1 MPSFG
6 IPAHEGARLRL
17 ATGFVLSLTL
27 FSAVMLIGLI
37 VRGLAQGAGLHA
49 PGRVSDIALYLL
61 GVVSLGSIIVGIL
74 AIYARVSAPPIA
86 ERADDSVTEPNEH
99 HADGARDG
107 ALTVPV
113 AEEGAVEV
121 AFTAEELAEARYDAE
136 YEKLFAACAL
146 TTGKRFA
153 AAAEAFATVREE
165 HLRPELHELFYDL
178 RQRVC
183 NVLAALRRIPP
194 GASARHVPSGDA
206 DTDHRGLLRCA
217 LDEPG
222 GAEVVVEALEN
233 ICDKAFDAI
242 LYGEALERLGRVR
255 DAEAAYSRARE
266 RGQHRNELAA
276 RIAEKRMDE
285 ILRAHQP
292 DAYAMVEEMK
302 RQGVSMSST
311 VHWNRETKVLTVIP
325 DWIPNCSTNVD
336 DEAFF
341 AGVAAPALR
350 LVHAREAS
358 ETAGDEPPETSGPS
372 APGEC
377 R

>member
-6 IPAHEGARLRL
+6 IPAREVARLRL
-17 ATGFVLSLTL
+17 ATGFVVSLTL

-61 GVVSLGSIIVGIL
+61 GVVSLGCIIVGIL

-99 HADGARDG
+99 HADGFLDRD
-107 ALTVPV
+107 LTVPV
-113 AEEGAVEV
+113 AEEGVVEV

-183 NVLAALRRIPP
+183 NVLAALRRLPP

-206 DTDHRGLLRCA
+206 DTDHRSLLRSA

-222 GAEVVVEALEN
+222 GAEVVVEILEN
-233 ICDKAFDAI
+233 MCDKAFDAI

-255 DAEAAYSRARE
+255 DAEAAYFRARE

-276 RIAEKRMDE
+276 RIARNRIDE
-285 ILRAHQP
+285 MLRVQQP
-292 DAYAMVEEMK
+292 DTYAMLEEMQ
-302 RQGVSMSST
+302 RQNVSMWST
-311 VHWNRETKVLTVIP
+311 VQWDRETKVLTVIP
-325 DWIPNCSTNVD
+325 DWIPKCSTNV
-336 DEAFF
+336 
-341 AGVAAPALR
+341 
-350 LVHAREAS
+350 
-358 ETAGDEPPETSGPS
+358 EPRR
-372 APGEC
+372 A
-377 R
+377 